1 MKILG
6 YVVRCLLFV
15 VIGTLLMVNPVQA
28 GTSCHKI
35 NAKGTGQET
44 SPGVTV
50 ATIKGGGLLNGTT
63 AATFAPTES
72 GFAGTITFTT
82 KHGTLTLA
90 VEGSF
95 AGTVFSAS
103 GNVTGSTGKLEGVAG
118 TLVFNGLV
126 NPDDGSFV
134 ETVTGEICVNL
145 AP

>member
-1 MKILG
+1 MKIFG
-6 YVVRCLLFV
+6 YAVRGLLFM

-35 NAKGTGQET
+35 NAKGEGQET

-63 AATFAPTES
+63 AAIFVPTES

-82 KHGTLTLA
+82 KLATLTLA
-90 VEGSF
+90 LEGSF
-95 AGTVFSAS
+95 AGTAFSAS
-103 GNVTGSTGKLEGVAG
+103 GNVTGSTGKLEGTVG
-118 TLVFNGLV
+118 TLVFNGVV
-126 NPDDGSFV
+126 NPVDGSFI
-134 ETVTGEICVNL
+134 ETVKGEICVNL